1 MVGEIGGGGGND
13 DVVCPALPGS
23 EKLLVES
30 GSGFGID
37 NEASELILV
46 FEDTLDVMSGDIA
59 TGVAGDG
66 DDFEVAGGVIVIS
79 R

>member
-1 MVGEIGGGGGND
+1 M
-13 DVVCPALPGS
+13 
-23 EKLLVES
+23 
-30 GSGFGID
+30 
-37 NEASELILV
+37 